1 MSDIRFLSKFSLG
14 EIKKYIKD
22 NLNKVC
28 GGGADNHMT
37 NSMEH
42 VECSTMIF

>member
-1 MSDIRFLSKFSLG
+1 MSDIRSLPKYRFG
-14 EIKKYIKD
+14 EIEKYIKD

-28 GGGADNHMT
+28 GSAADNHMT
-37 NSMEH
+37 NWMEL

>member
-1 MSDIRFLSKFSLG
+1 MSDIRSLSNFSFG
-14 EIKKYIKD
+14 EIEKYIKD

-28 GGGADNHMT
+28 SHAADNHIT

>member
-1 MSDIRFLSKFSLG
+1 MSDIRFLSKFSFG
-14 EIKKYIKD
+14 EIEKYIKD

-28 GGGADNHMT
+28 GCAADNHMM